1 MEGAGGHRP
10 PLIREGPVGRYILKR
25 LLLAIPVLF
34 GVSVVVFAAIRL
46 IPGDPAQIMAGQA
59 ATREV
64 VEEIRTALGLDRPI
78 PVQYLYFLRN
88 ALRGDLGRSLFNGAP
103 VVEEL
108 AQRFPRTVRLALAS
122 MLVAAAIGIP
132 AGIVAATHRLSWV
145 DTFVM
150 ILALAGVSIPVFWLG
165 LNLILVFS
173 VRLGWLPAFGHE
185 TWRHLVLPA
194 VTLGTASAAVV
205 ARMTRSAMLEVL
217 SQEYVR
223 TARAKGVPE
232 GRVIR
237 RHALRNA
244 LIPVVTI
251 LGLQLGTL
259 LSGAVLTETVFA
271 WPGVGRLLVDA
282 VLARDYP
289 IVQGTILLIAT
300 TFVVLNMLV
309 DVLYAFLDPRIR
321 YA

>member
-1 MEGAGGHRP
+1 MS
-10 PLIREGPVGRYILKR
+10 RYLLKR
-25 LLLAIPVLF
+25 LLLALPVSL
-34 GVSVVVFAAIRL
+34 GVSVVVFVAIRL
-46 IPGDPAQIMAGQA
+46 IPGDPALVMAGQA
-59 ATREV
+59 ATQEV
-64 VEEIRTALGLDRPI
+64 VQQIRTTLGLDQPL

-88 ALRGDLGRSLFNGAP
+88 VIRGDLGRSLFNGAP

-122 MLVAAAIGIP
+122 ILIASLIGIP
-132 AGIVAATHRLSWV
+132 AGVFAATRRSSWV
-145 DTFVM
+145 DTLVM
-150 ILALAGVSIPVFWLG
+150 VVALAGVSVPVFWLG

-173 VRLGWLPAFGHE
+173 VRLQWLPAFGYE
-185 TWRHLVLPA
+185 TWRHLILPS
-194 VTLGTASAAVV
+194 VTLGAASAAIV

-217 SQEYVR
+217 SQDYVR
-223 TARAKGVPE
+223 TARAKGLAE
-232 GRVIR
+232 RVVVN

-271 WPGVGRLLVDA
+271 WPGIGRLLVEA

-289 IVQGTILLIAT
+289 VIQGATLLIAA
-300 TFVVLNMLV
+300 TFVALNVLV
-309 DVLYAFLDPRIR
+309 DVLYGLLDPRIR
-321 YA
+321 YE

>member
-1 MEGAGGHRP
+1 
-10 PLIREGPVGRYILKR
+10 VWRYVAKR
-25 LLLAIPVLF
+25 LVLALPVLV

-59 ATREV
+59 ATQEV
-64 VEEIRTALGLDRPI
+64 VAEIRRSLGLDQPL

-88 ALRGDLGRSLFNGAP
+88 AVRGDLGQSLFNGAP

-122 MLVAAAIGIP
+122 IFVASLIGIP
-132 AGIVAATHRLSWV
+132 AGILAATRRQSWV

-150 ILALAGVSIPVFWLG
+150 AVALVGVSMPVFWLG

-185 TWRHLVLPA
+185 TWRHLVLPS
-194 VTLGTASAAVV
+194 VTLGAASAAIV

-217 SQEYVR
+217 GQDYVR
-223 TARAKGVPE
+223 TARAKGLAE
-232 GRVIR
+232 RVVVN

-271 WPGVGRLLVDA
+271 WPGIGRLLVDA

-289 IVQGTILLIAT
+289 IIQGAILLIAT
-300 TFVVLNMLV
+300 TFVLLNVAV
-309 DVLYAFLDPRIR
+309 DVLYGFLDPRIR
-321 YA
+321 YE

>member
-1 MEGAGGHRP
+1 MW
-10 PLIREGPVGRYILKR
+10 RYVAKR
-25 LLLAIPVLF
+25 VLLSLPVLL
-34 GVSVVVFAAIRL
+34 GVSVVVFVAIRL
-46 IPGDPAQIMAGQA
+46 IPGDPAQLMAGQA
-59 ATREV
+59 ATEEV
-64 VEEIRTALGLDRPI
+64 VRQIRQSLGLDQPL

-88 ALRGDLGRSLFNGAP
+88 VVRGDLGRSLFNGAP

-108 AQRFPRTVRLALAS
+108 GQRFPRTVRLALAS
-122 MLVAAAIGIP
+122 MAVASLIGIP
-132 AGIVAATHRLSWV
+132 AGILAATRRLTWV
-145 DTFVM
+145 DTAVM
-150 ILALAGVSIPVFWLG
+150 VVALVGVSMPVFWLG

-173 VRLGWLPAFGHE
+173 VRLQWFPAFGYE
-185 TWRHLVLPA
+185 TWRHLVLPSI
-194 VTLGTASAAVV
+194 TLGAASAAVV

-217 SQEYVR
+217 GQDYIR
-223 TARAKGVPE
+223 TARAKGLSERAV
-232 GRVIR
+232 VN

-289 IVQGTILLIAT
+289 IIQGTTLLIAA
-300 TFVVLNMLV
+300 TFVALNLAV
-309 DVLYAFLDPRIR
+309 DLLYGLLDPRIR
-321 YA
+321 YE

>member
-1 MEGAGGHRP
+1 MWP
-10 PLIREGPVGRYILKR
+10 YVLKR
-25 LLLAIPVLF
+25 LLLAFPVLL
-34 GVSVVVFAAIRL
+34 GVSVVVFATLRL

-59 ATREV
+59 ATQEV
-64 VEEIRTALGLDRPI
+64 VEEIRRSLGLDQPL

-88 ALRGDLGRSLFNGAP
+88 ILRGDLGRSLFSGAP

-108 AQRFPRTVRLALAS
+108 GQRFPRTVRLAMAS
-122 MLVAAAIGIP
+122 MALAALIGIP
-132 AGIVAATHRLSWV
+132 AGIVAATRRLSWV
-145 DTFVM
+145 DTLVM
-150 ILALAGVSIPVFWLG
+150 VLALAGVSMPVFWLG

-185 TWRHLVLPA
+185 TWRHLVLPSL
-194 VTLGTASAAVV
+194 TLGTASAAVI
-205 ARMTRSAMLEVL
+205 ARMTRSSMLEVL
-217 SQEYVR
+217 GQDYIR
-223 TARAKGVPE
+223 TARAKGLLERAV
-232 GRVIR
+232 VY

-271 WPGVGRLLVDA
+271 WPGIGRLLVEA

-289 IVQGTILLIAT
+289 VVQGTVLLIAT
-300 TFVVLNMLV
+300 TFVVLNLLV
-309 DVLYAFLDPRIR
+309 DILYALLDPRIR

>member
-1 MEGAGGHRP
+1 MW
-10 PLIREGPVGRYILKR
+10 RYVAKR
-25 LLLAIPVLF
+25 LVLALPVLL

-46 IPGDPAQIMAGQA
+46 IPGDPAQLMAGQA
-59 ATREV
+59 ATQEV
-64 VEEIRTALGLDRPI
+64 VAEIRQSLGLDQPL

-88 ALRGDLGRSLFNGAP
+88 ALRGDLGRSLFNGVP

-108 AQRFPRTVRLALAS
+108 GQRFPRTVRLALAS
-122 MLVAAAIGIP
+122 MLVASLIGIP
-132 AGIVAATHRLSWV
+132 AGILAATRRQSWT
-145 DTFVM
+145 DTAVM
-150 ILALAGVSIPVFWLG
+150 AAALVGVSMPVFWLG

-173 VRLGWLPAFGHE
+173 VRLAWFPVFGHE
-185 TWRHLVLPA
+185 TWRHLVLPS
-194 VTLGTASAAVV
+194 VTLGTASAAIV

-217 SQEYVR
+217 GQDYVR
-223 TARAKGVPE
+223 TARAKGLAE
-232 GRVIR
+232 RVVVN

-271 WPGVGRLLVDA
+271 WPGIGRLLVEA

-289 IVQGTILLIAT
+289 VIQGTTLLIAT
-300 TFVVLNMLV
+300 TFVVLNVAV
-309 DVLYAFLDPRIR
+309 DVLYGLLDPRIR
-321 YA
+321 YE

>member
-1 MEGAGGHRP
+1 
-10 PLIREGPVGRYILKR
+10 V
-25 LLLAIPVLF
+25 LL
-34 GVSVVVFAAIRL
+34 GVSVVVFVAIRL
-46 IPGDPAQIMAGQA
+46 IPGDPAQLMAGQA
-59 ATREV
+59 ATEEV
-64 VEEIRTALGLDRPI
+64 VRQIRQSLGLDQPL

-88 ALRGDLGRSLFNGAP
+88 VVRGDLGRSLFNGAP

-108 AQRFPRTVRLALAS
+108 GQRFPRTVRLALAS
-122 MLVAAAIGIP
+122 MAVASLIGIP
-132 AGIVAATHRLSWV
+132 AGILAATRRLTWV
-145 DTFVM
+145 DTAVM
-150 ILALAGVSIPVFWLG
+150 VVALVGVSMPVFWLG

-173 VRLGWLPAFGHE
+173 VRLQWFPAFGYE
-185 TWRHLVLPA
+185 TWRHLVLPSI
-194 VTLGTASAAVV
+194 TLGAASAAVV

-217 SQEYVR
+217 GQDYIR
-223 TARAKGVPE
+223 TARAKGLSERAV
-232 GRVIR
+232 VN

-289 IVQGTILLIAT
+289 IIQGTTLLIAA
-300 TFVVLNMLV
+300 TFVALNLAV
-309 DVLYAFLDPRIR
+309 DLLYGLLDPRIR
-321 YA
+321 YE

>member
-1 MEGAGGHRP
+1 
-10 PLIREGPVGRYILKR
+10 VWRYAAKR
-25 LLLAIPVLF
+25 VLLALPVLL
-34 GVSVVVFAAIRL
+34 GVSVVVFVAIRL

-59 ATREV
+59 ATEEV
-64 VEEIRTALGLDRPI
+64 VREIRASLGLDRPL

-88 ALRGDLGRSLFNGAP
+88 VLRGDLGRSLFNGAP
-103 VVEEL
+103 VLEEL
-108 AQRFPRTVRLALAS
+108 GQRFPRTVRLALAS
-122 MLVAAAIGIP
+122 MAVASLIGIP
-132 AGIVAATHRLSWV
+132 AGIVAATRRLTWV
-145 DTFVM
+145 DTLVM
-150 ILALAGVSIPVFWLG
+150 LVALAGVSMPVFWLG

-173 VRLGWLPAFGHE
+173 VRLQWLPAFGYE

-194 VTLGTASAAVV
+194 ITLGTASAAVV

-217 SQEYVR
+217 GQDYIR
-223 TARAKGVPE
+223 TARAKGLSERAV
-232 GRVIR
+232 VN

-271 WPGVGRLLVDA
+271 WPGIGRLLVDA

-289 IVQGTILLIAT
+289 IIQGTTLLIAA
-300 TFVVLNMLV
+300 TFVGLNLAV
-309 DVLYAFLDPRIR
+309 DLLYGLLDPRIR
-321 YA
+321 YE

>member
-1 MEGAGGHRP
+1 MW
-10 PLIREGPVGRYILKR
+10 RYVAKR
-25 LLLAIPVLF
+25 LALALPVLL

-59 ATREV
+59 ATQQV
-64 VEEIRTALGLDRPI
+64 VAEIRRSLGLDQPL

-88 ALRGDLGRSLFNGAP
+88 AVRGDLGRSRVNGAP

-108 AQRFPRTVRLALAS
+108 AQRFPRTVRLAVAS
-122 MLVAAAIGIP
+122 ILVASVIGIP
-132 AGIVAATHRLSWV
+132 AGILAATRRQSWV
-145 DTFVM
+145 DTLVM
-150 ILALAGVSIPVFWLG
+150 AVALVGVSMPVFWLG

-194 VTLGTASAAVV
+194 VTLGAASSAIL

-217 SQEYVR
+217 GQDYVR
-223 TARAKGVPE
+223 TARAKGLAE
-232 GRVIR
+232 RVVVN

-244 LIPVVTI
+244 LIPVVTV

-271 WPGVGRLLVDA
+271 WPGIGRLLVDA

-289 IVQGTILLIAT
+289 VIQGAILLIAT
-300 TFVVLNMLV
+300 TFVLLNVAV
-309 DVLYAFLDPRIR
+309 DVLYGFLDPRIR
-321 YA
+321 YE